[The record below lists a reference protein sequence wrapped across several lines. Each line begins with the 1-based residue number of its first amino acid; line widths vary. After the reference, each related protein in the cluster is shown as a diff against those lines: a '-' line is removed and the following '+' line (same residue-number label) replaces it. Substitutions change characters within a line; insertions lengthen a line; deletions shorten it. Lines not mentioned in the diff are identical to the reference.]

1 MKKPLIVIGGPTAC
15 GKTGFSI
22 RLAKEIGGEVISADS
37 MQIYRYMDIGTAKVT
52 PEEADG
58 VPHYLIDELNP
69 DEEYNVMLFQQKAKA
84 YMEEIWAKGKIP
96 ILVGGT
102 GFYINALLYDNDF
115 TETENDTSYR
125 EECYRIAKEE
135 GPQVLY
141 ERLRKIDPAYAET
154 IHANN
159 VKRVTR
165 ALEYHYLTGQ
175 RFSEHN
181 AEQKERETPYNA
193 AVILLTMEREALYA
207 RIEQRIDL
215 MMQQGLLAEVKGL
228 LDRGY
233 SPKLV
238 SMQGIGYKEFV
249 PYFNGDCTLDE
260 AVTQL
265 KTNTRRFA
273 KRQLTWFRRQI
284 EGLWID
290 MSKTDGAGALAQTMT
305 YLKERGVLQTN
316 NNCVFYDL
324 QLSGM
329 GNGINVCFYQC
340 EKMGESRLYQWSV
353 LPHLRH
359 RRTADSSGTE
369 ACFGFDFAAV
379 SGRLCDCNR
388 CGISHRA
395 DIGKAFPCHMVG
407 LFPKAL

>member
-1 MKKPLIVIGGPTAC
+1 MAAQPAC

-84 YMEEIWAKGKIP
+84 YMEEIWAKGRIP

-165 ALEYHYLTGQ
+165 ALGIPLPDGIRDFPEP
-175 RFSEHN
+175 N
-181 AEQKERETPYNA
+181 AEQKKGNPYNA

-290 MSKTDGAGALAQTMT
+290 MSRTDGAGALAQTMT
-305 YLKERGVLQTN
+305 YLKEQGVLQTN
-316 NNCVFYDL
+316 NN
-324 QLSGM
+324 S
-329 GNGINVCFYQC
+329 
-340 EKMGESRLYQWSV
+340 
-353 LPHLRH
+353 
-359 RRTADSSGTE
+359 
-369 ACFGFDFAAV
+369 
-379 SGRLCDCNR
+379 
-388 CGISHRA
+388 
-395 DIGKAFPCHMVG
+395 
-407 LFPKAL
+407 

>member
-84 YMEEIWAKGKIP
+84 YMEEIWAKGRIP

-249 PYFNGDCTLDE
+249 AAVDGQMSWRE
-260 AVTQL
+260 AEELVKLRSRQY
-265 KTNTRRFA
+265 A
-273 KRQLTWFRRQI
+273 KRQLTWFRRRAETRWI
-284 EGLWID
+284 AWDKEPDFGIARRRSTEFIREAGL
-290 MSKTDGAGALAQTMT
+290 G
-305 YLKERGVLQTN
+305 
-316 NNCVFYDL
+316 
-324 QLSGM
+324 
-329 GNGINVCFYQC
+329 
-340 EKMGESRLYQWSV
+340 
-353 LPHLRH
+353 
-359 RRTADSSGTE
+359 
-369 ACFGFDFAAV
+369 
-379 SGRLCDCNR
+379 
-388 CGISHRA
+388 
-395 DIGKAFPCHMVG
+395 
-407 LFPKAL
+407 